1 MLMQFVANNWFLF
14 VALFVV
20 LFLLV
25 WGPLR
30 QLMYGIHTVT
40 TAEAVRLVNHEQGV
54 IVDVREVEE
63 FRGGHI
69 PKSINVPL
77 SSLGSKLSQLDKYKA
92 RPVVVCCRT
101 SQRSM
106 MAAFRLRKNQFAN
119 VQVLARGMIGWQS
132 DSLPVEK

>member
-1 MLMQFVANNWFLF
+1 MQFVANNWFLF
-14 VALFVV
+14 LALFAV
-20 LFLLV
+20 LFMLV

-30 QLMYGIHTVT
+30 QIMYGIHTVS

-69 PKSINVPL
+69 PKAVNVPL
-77 SSLGSKLSQLDKYKA
+77 SSLGSKLAQLEKYKS

-106 MAAFRLRKNQFAN
+106 AAALKLRKNQFAN
-119 VQVLARGMIGWQS
+119 VQVLARGMMGWQG
-132 DSLPVEK
+132 DNLPVEK